1 MPLHLGNNTAL
12 SICPG
17 PTMVSGCIACVQKV
31 RRRQIIV
38 GDTVDVDFTL
48 NCEEINFRK
57 SIFGAVG
64 VDFGNIQ
71 CQEADGGMTTVPSMS
86 RDLDLP

>member
-1 MPLHLGNNTAL
+1 MSFTLGNNTAL

-17 PTMVSGCIACVQKV
+17 PTMVSGCIACVKV

-38 GDTVDVDFTL
+38 GDSVDVDFTL
-48 NCEEINFRK
+48 NCEEITFRQ
-57 SIFGAVG
+57 SIFGAAG
-64 VDFGNIQ
+64 VDFSHIQ
-71 CQEADGGMTTVPSMS
+71 CQEAEGGMTTVPSMS